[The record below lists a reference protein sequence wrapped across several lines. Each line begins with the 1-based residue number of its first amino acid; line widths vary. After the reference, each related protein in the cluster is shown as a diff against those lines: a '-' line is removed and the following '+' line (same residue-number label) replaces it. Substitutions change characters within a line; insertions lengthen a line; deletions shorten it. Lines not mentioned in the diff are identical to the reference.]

1 MMTIIAERIN
11 MPRKAIR
18 EKVWQR
24 DEAFIVNEV
33 KTQEAAGATHID
45 VNAGGDPA
53 KELDDMVWLTGIVS
67 KTTALPL
74 SFDSASPAALEAG
87 LKICNRPGTII
98 NSITAES
105 QRIANTL
112 PMVKKFGTSVIALTM
127 DDTGMPEDVAKRVSI
142 AGDIVKL
149 MNSNGI
155 ALDRVYIDTLV
166 RPVATNPEQICFMLE
181 AIRVIKQQH
190 PALHFV
196 AGLSNVSFGVPKR
209 IYINRVFL
217 SLLLAAGLD
226 AAIIDPL
233 AEGMMGTLYA
243 TLALIGKDEFCMNYI
258 TAARDE
264 KI

>member
-1 MMTIIAERIN
+1 M
-11 MPRKAIR
+11 
-18 EKVWQR
+18 
-24 DEAFIVNEV
+24 
-33 KTQEAAGATHID
+33 
-45 VNAGGDPA
+45 
-53 KELDDMVWLTGIVS
+53 
-67 KTTALPL
+67 
-74 SFDSASPAALEAG
+74 
-87 LKICNRPGTII
+87 
-98 NSITAES
+98 
-105 QRIANTL
+105 
-112 PMVKKFGTSVIALTM
+112 
-127 DDTGMPEDVAKRVSI
+127 
-142 AGDIVKL
+142 
-149 MNSNGI
+149 
-155 ALDRVYIDTLV
+155 
-166 RPVATNPEQICFMLE
+166 
-181 AIRVIKQQH
+181 IKQQH